1 MKKTILLFLTIFSF
15 CVGVYAQGGMSDD
28 KVIEY
33 IQKEYAKGTGEKQIV
48 MNLLKRG
55 VTTSQLQRVRK
66 KVEKLQRE
74 NKYSA
79 LSGQGAQGGQ
89 RRQRSN
95 RNMEEKEADKTS
107 SSDKASSSDK
117 SRRNKNKNKD
127 EKSYQ
132 MKGEEWEKM
141 RDEDYLVNE
150 EGMYQL
156 DEEDSLYYWVEHMEG
171 TERQVFGRNIF
182 NNENLSFEPSGN
194 MATPTNYH
202 LGPGDQVYID
212 IWGASQLSIDAT
224 ISPDGTIVVEGV
236 GPVYL
241 AGMTVA
247 QAKGA
252 LKDKLGA
259 RYADCRF
266 NLSVGETRTIQV
278 QVLGEV
284 TVPGTYSISGLCTAF
299 NALYAAGGISTI
311 GTLRDIKVY
320 RSGRLV
326 SSIDVYDYLING
338 NSRSDVRLQ
347 DNDVILVGAYD
358 CLVNVIGKVKRPMWY
373 EMKRGETVRQLLQ
386 YTGGLTG
393 DAYTKMVRL
402 TRKAG
407 EEYSV
412 HNIDEFKM
420 GAFTL
425 MDEDI
430 IEVDSVRKHYS
441 NMIEIRGAVKH
452 AGTYQLGG
460 GIQTVKELLA
470 AADGLRE
477 DAYTKNAIIHR
488 RRDDNTLE
496 MVGVDL
502 TGIIEGSAAD
512 VAMKNGDILFIPS
525 MTEMLG
531 EQTLQVSGEVVY
543 PGIYPYAKNAT
554 IRDIILQAGGMTNA
568 ASLAK
573 VDVFR
578 RIRDINGS
586 KKNNVTAQT
595 FSFSLDDAFNITS
608 DTVFS
613 LMPYD
618 IVIIR
623 RSPSYQEQ
631 KNVKV
636 LGEVNFQGEYSML
649 TPNYR
654 LSDLVKACQGVT
666 PQAYIEG
673 AHLTRLMTK
682 EEIDSRD
689 RANDQA
695 QISLYENAI
704 KEGKEMNMDIADSLL
719 AMKRNTANTFPVA
732 IDLKKAIE
740 NPGSEYDITLREGDV
755 LEIPEQTNI
764 IKLSGEVMYPVSIS
778 YTPGKNLYWY
788 INRAGGF
795 SHNASRNRVYGIN
808 ANGSVVRLHA
818 NSVRS
823 IRPGMEIVVPQ
834 KVAKKK
840 MSTAEIVGIT
850 SGVASLGAI
859 IVSVLNIIK
868 K

>member
-299 NALYAAGGISTI
+299 NALYAAGGISSI

>member
-1 MKKTILLFLTIFSF
+1 MKKTILLFLSIFSF

-79 LSGQGAQGGQ
+79 LSGQGAQGGE

-182 NNENLSFEPSGN
+182 NNENLSFEPSSN

-252 LKDKLGA
+252 LKDKLGS

-284 TVPGTYSISGLCTAF
+284 AVPGTYSISGLCTAF
-299 NALYAAGGISTI
+299 NALYAAGGISSI

-425 MDEDI
+425 MDEDV

-460 GIQTVKELLA
+460 GIQTVRELLA

-631 KNVKV
+631 KNVRV

-689 RANDQA
+689 SANDQA

>member
-182 NNENLSFEPSGN
+182 NNENLSFEPSSN

-236 GPVYL
+236 GPIYL

-299 NALYAAGGISTI
+299 NALYAAGGISSI

-425 MDEDI
+425 MDEDV

-460 GIQTVKELLA
+460 GIQTVKELLV

>member
-79 LSGQGAQGGQ
+79 LSGQGAQGGE

-299 NALYAAGGISTI
+299 NALYAAGGISSI

-425 MDEDI
+425 MDEDV

>member
-182 NNENLSFEPSGN
+182 NNENLSFEPSSN

-252 LKDKLGA
+252 LKDKLGS

-284 TVPGTYSISGLCTAF
+284 AVPGTYSISGLCTAF
-299 NALYAAGGISTI
+299 NALYAAGGISSI

>member
-299 NALYAAGGISTI
+299 NALYAAGGISSI

-425 MDEDI
+425 MDEDV

>member
-1 MKKTILLFLTIFSF
+1 MKKTILLFLSIFVF
-15 CVGVYAQGGMSDD
+15 GLGAYAQGGMSDE

-33 IQKEYAKGTGEKQIV
+33 IQKEYTKGTSEKQIV
-48 MNLLKRG
+48 VNLIKRG
-55 VTTSQLQRVRK
+55 VTTTQLQRVRK
-66 KVEKLQRE
+66 KVEKLQRD
-74 NKYSA
+74 NKSSM
-79 LSGQGAQGGQ
+79 LTDGGSSK
-89 RRQRSN
+89 RQRSN
-95 RNMEEKEADKTS
+95 HNMEEKEEKVPKTGRVL
-107 SSDKASSSDK
+107 K
-117 SRRNKNKNKD
+117 SNKYKNKD
-127 EKSYQ
+127 KTYQ
-132 MKGEEWEKM
+132 MKGQEWEKM
-141 RDEDYLVNE
+141 RQDDYLVNE
-150 EGMYQL
+150 EGVFQQS
-156 DEEDSLYYWVEHMEG
+156 EEDSLYYWVEQMEG

-194 MATPTNYH
+194 MATPSNYH

-212 IWGASQLSIDAT
+212 IWGASQQSIDAT
-224 ISPDGTIVVEGV
+224 ISPDGTIVVEGI
-236 GPVYL
+236 GPISL
-241 AGMTVA
+241 TGLTVA
-247 QAKGA
+247 QAKSL
-252 LKDKLGA
+252 LKDKLGS
-259 RYADCRF
+259 RYADCHF

-284 TVPGTYSISGLCTAF
+284 NVPGTYSISGLCTAF
-299 NALYAAGGISTI
+299 NALYAAGGISSI

-320 RSGRLV
+320 RSGRQI
-326 SSIDVYDYLING
+326 SSIDVYDYLVNG

-358 CLVNVIGKVKRPMWY
+358 CLVNVTGKVKRPMWY
-373 EMKRGETVRQLLQ
+373 EMKKDETVRQLLR
-386 YTGGLTG
+386 YTGGFTG
-393 DAYTKMVRL
+393 DAYTKMIRL

-412 HNIDEFKM
+412 YNIDEFRM

-425 MDEDI
+425 MDEDQ
-430 IEVDSVRKHYS
+430 IEVDSVRKHYN
-441 NMIEIRGAVKH
+441 NMIELRGAVKH

-460 GIQTVKELLA
+460 EIQTVKELLL

-488 RRDDNTLE
+488 RKDDNTLE

-502 TGIIEGSAAD
+502 NGILQGSTAD

-525 MTEMLG
+525 KTEMLG
-531 EQTLQVSGEVVY
+531 DQTVQVIGEVVF
-543 PGIYPYAKNAT
+543 PGIYPYAENASL
-554 IRDIILQAGGMTNA
+554 RDMILQAGGMTNA

-586 KKNNVTAQT
+586 MKNNVTAQT
-595 FSFSLDDAFNITS
+595 YSFSLDEDFNITS
-608 DTVFS
+608 DTVFA

-623 RSPSYQEQ
+623 KSPSYQEQ
-631 KNVKV
+631 KNVRV
-636 LGEVNFQGEYSML
+636 LGEVNFQGDYSML

-654 LSDLVKACQGVT
+654 LSDLIKACQGVT

-689 RANDQA
+689 RANNLA

-704 KEGKEMNMDIADSLL
+704 KEGQEMNMDIADSLL

-764 IKLSGEVMYPVSIS
+764 IKISGEVMYPVSMS
-778 YTPGKNLYWY
+778 YTKGKNLYWY

-818 NSVRS
+818 NSVNS
-823 IRPGMEIVVPQ
+823 IQPGMEIVVPQ
-834 KVAKKK
+834 KAARKK

-850 SGVASLGAI
+850 SGVTSLGAI
-859 IVSVLNIIK
+859 IVSVLNSIK